1 MQFHMQEET
10 ESNIIILWKCEGRML
25 STPFF
30 GLKDMNRLEGYIKK
44 AVLGV
49 LLVILVSFNISPVM
63 SFAANDKVELS
74 VVTDKSEYAAGD
86 VISAD
91 VKITNYN
98 DTFSGTITTMVIE
111 LTYDENLLEV
121 DMASMKKIADD
132 NGGMGFDHIAEKDG
146 KVTYQYLNVSD
157 PLKKGSEDIFSLK
170 FNVKGGINGSEN
182 LKNAIKVSNS
192 VFQNG
197 QKAKSEKYE
206 VNISYSV
213 NNTVNNITDDDSVG
227 EKVYNESGD
236 LLTEDEQKQIKENAS
251 GSNSSQNNIGN
262 SNKDGSDKNEDSSVN
277 GKDDSKTSVNGSSV
291 SSNNDNTSVSGEDN
305 GRASSDVKNNKT
317 KKVNAAVIVI
327 VVIIVVAIAGGAAY
341 IVIKRRKTENNNE
354 EK

>member
-1 MQFHMQEET
+1 
-10 ESNIIILWKCEGRML
+10 ML

-30 GLKDMNRLEGYIKK
+30 GLKGMNRLDRYIKK
-44 AVLGV
+44 IVLG
-49 LLVILVSFNISPVM
+49 LLVVILVSFNIAPVM

-74 VVTDKSEYAAGD
+74 IATDKSEYASGD

-111 LTYDENLLEV
+111 LTYDENLVEV

-132 NGGMGFDHIAEKDG
+132 NGGMGFDHIAAKDG

-170 FNVKGGINGSEN
+170 FNVKNDIKGSEN
-182 LKNAIKVSNS
+182 LKTAIKVSNA
-192 VFQNG
+192 VIQNG
-197 QKAKSEKYE
+197 QKAKSEKYD

-213 NNTVNNITDDDSVG
+213 NDTVNKITDDDSIG
-227 EKVYNESGD
+227 EKVYNESGE

-251 GSNSSQNNIGN
+251 ANNGSQNNVD
-262 SNKDGSDKNEDSSVN
+262 NKVGSDKTEESSVN
-277 GKDDSKTSVNGSSV
+277 GKTDSDTSVNASV
-291 SSNNDNTSVSGEDN
+291 SSKDDSLSTSGNNKGKN
-305 GRASSDVKNNKT
+305 SSDVKNNKA
-317 KKVNAAVIVI
+317 KKVNVVTIAV
-327 VVIIVVAIAGGAAY
+327 VVIIVAAIAGGAAY
-341 IVIKRRKTENNNE
+341 IVIKRRKTENKDE

>member
-1 MQFHMQEET
+1 
-10 ESNIIILWKCEGRML
+10 ML

-30 GLKDMNRLEGYIKK
+30 GLKGMNRLDRYIKK
-44 AVLGV
+44 IVLG
-49 LLVILVSFNISPVM
+49 LLVVILVSFNIAPVM

-74 VVTDKSEYAAGD
+74 IATDKSEYVSGD

-111 LTYDENLLEV
+111 LTYDENLVEV

-132 NGGMGFDHIAEKDG
+132 NGGMGFDHIAAKDG

-170 FNVKGGINGSEN
+170 FNVKNDIKGSEN
-182 LKNAIKVSNS
+182 LKTAIKVSNA
-192 VFQNG
+192 VIQNG
-197 QKAKSEKYE
+197 QKAKSEKYD

-213 NNTVNNITDDDSVG
+213 NDTVNKITDDDSIG
-227 EKVYNESGD
+227 EKVYNESGE

-251 GSNSSQNNIGN
+251 ANNGSQNNVD
-262 SNKDGSDKNEDSSVN
+262 NKGGSDKTEESSVN
-277 GKDDSKTSVNGSSV
+277 GKTDSDTSVNASV
-291 SSNNDNTSVSGEDN
+291 SSKDDSVSTSGDN
-305 GRASSDVKNNKT
+305 KGKNSSDVKNNKT
-317 KKVNAAVIVI
+317 KKVNVVTIAV
-327 VVIIVVAIAGGAAY
+327 VVIIVAAIAGGAAY
-341 IVIKRRKTENNNE
+341 IVIKRRKTENKDE

>member
-1 MQFHMQEET
+1 MQEET

-74 VVTDKSEYAAGD
+74 VVTDKSEYASGD
-86 VISAD
+86 VISTD

-132 NGGMGFDHIAEKDG
+132 NGGMGFDHIAAKDG

-170 FNVKGGINGSEN
+170 FNVKGDINGSEN
-182 LKNAIKVSNS
+182 LKNAIKVSNA
-192 VFQNG
+192 VIQNG
-197 QKAKSEKYE
+197 QKAKSEKYD
-206 VNISYSV
+206 VNISNSI
-213 NNTVNNITDDDSVG
+213 NNTVNNITDDDSIG

-251 GSNSSQNNIGN
+251 GSNSSQNNSISNG
-262 SNKDGSDKNEDSSVN
+262 NKDGSDKNEDSSAN
-277 GKDDSKTSVNGSSV
+277 GKEDSNTSVNGSSV
-291 SSNNDNTSVSGEDN
+291 SSNEGNTSVSGNNTAEV
-305 GRASSDVKNNKT
+305 SSDVKNNKA
-317 KKVNAAVIVI
+317 KKINAAVIVI
-327 VVIIVVAIAGGAAY
+327 VVIIVAAIAGGAAY